1 MQFFDKLEKTMLDTG
16 QSISRKAKELA
27 EVTRLKNMLHT
38 CEEVTEQNY
47 REIGRAYYEAHREEE
62 DNIYAEQLKAISDA
76 KRGAEALRKQI
87 KEVGKSTD
95 YCEQ

>member
-38 CEEVTEQNY
+38 C
-47 REIGRAYYEAHREEE
+47 
-62 DNIYAEQLKAISDA
+62 
-76 KRGAEALRKQI
+76 
-87 KEVGKSTD
+87 
-95 YCEQ
+95 

>member
-47 REIGRAYYEAHREEE
+47 RESGRSKPFPMRREG
-62 DNIYAEQLKAISDA
+62 QKH
-76 KRGAEALRKQI
+76 
-87 KEVGKSTD
+87 
-95 YCEQ
+95 CESR